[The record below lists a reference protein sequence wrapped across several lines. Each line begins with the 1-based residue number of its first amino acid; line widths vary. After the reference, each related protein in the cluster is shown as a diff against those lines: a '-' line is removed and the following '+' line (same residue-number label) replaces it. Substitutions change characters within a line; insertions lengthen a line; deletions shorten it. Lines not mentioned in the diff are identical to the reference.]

1 MLHPDLFTERQQLI
15 PTRNG
20 YGDALLELGK
30 TNERVVVL
38 TADLAESTRA
48 HLFREA
54 YPDRFVE
61 CGVSEQNMV
70 GMAAGLALSGKV
82 PFASSYA
89 VFVPGRTWD
98 QLRVSVCYTNAN
110 VKIAG
115 AHTGL
120 SVGPDGATHQAL
132 EDLAITRVLPNLTV
146 IVPCDYHETKKA
158 TLAMAETDGPMYI
171 RFGREKTALI
181 TSEDAPFTIGVHTVL
196 RPGKDVTLI
205 ACGPLV
211 FEALSAARTL
221 EKQGISAEV
230 INASTLKP
238 FDVKTLVKSL
248 KKTGCAVTVEEHQIH
263 GGLFGTVAEV
273 TSLFL
278 PVPIEP
284 IAMSDCFGESGEP
297 KQLLEKYGLTA
308 EQVVKAAK
316 KAIKR
321 RDA

>member
-1 MLHPDLFTERQQLI
+1 MLHQDLFTERQQLI

-30 TNERVVVL
+30 ADERVVVL

-54 YPDRFVE
+54 YPERFVE

-70 GMAAGLALSGKV
+70 SMAAGLALSGKV

-181 TSEDAPFTIGVHTVL
+181 PAKVL
-196 RPGKDVTLI
+196 RSRLGSIPSC
-205 ACGPLV
+205 AP
-211 FEALSAARTL
+211 ART
-221 EKQGISAEV
+221 
-230 INASTLKP
+230 
-238 FDVKTLVKSL
+238 
-248 KKTGCAVTVEEHQIH
+248 
-263 GGLFGTVAEV
+263 
-273 TSLFL
+273 
-278 PVPIEP
+278 
-284 IAMSDCFGESGEP
+284 
-297 KQLLEKYGLTA
+297 
-308 EQVVKAAK
+308 
-316 KAIKR
+316 
-321 RDA
+321 